1 MDTRNVSHDSQI
13 TAALQNALM
22 MHERAQL
29 RNGQLV
35 HDHPPPA
42 TLTTKSFAMKMNLDM
57 SSNSVNT
64 HISMTQL
71 PPPYAPCDRSID
83 ELQPMRITQMRLG
96 EHHRGAKVMVRV
108 LTPPNRINAILVV
121 VEDLEGTAVTLQ
133 LYHHPPEAVA
143 SPEDIIQVGS
153 VLILKE
159 PFFKCATDGSY
170 SLRVDH
176 LSDVVWLELSDTR
189 TPDLWR
195 KSVPEMG
202 SEAAR
207 VQGNEAVKTK
217 RWAQA
222 LRL

>member
-1 MDTRNVSHDSQI
+1 MDTRDVSQDGQI
-13 TAALQNALM
+13 AAALQNAVK

-42 TLTTKSFAMKMNLDM
+42 VLTANAFAMKMSLN
-57 SSNSVNT
+57 SSSANT
-64 HISMTQL
+64 RISTTQL

-83 ELQPMRITQMRLG
+83 ELQSMVIRQMRLG

-108 LTPPNRINAILVV
+108 LTPPNRINALLVV

-133 LYHHPPEAVA
+133 LYHHPPEVVAYAV
-143 SPEDIIQVGS
+143 DIIEMGS
-153 VLILKE
+153 VLLLKD

-176 LSDVVWLELSDTR
+176 LSDVVWLEPFDAR
-189 TPDLWR
+189 IPDLWR
-195 KSVPEMG
+195 KPVPEVS
-202 SEAAR
+202 SEEAR
-207 VQGNEAVKTK
+207 MRGNEAVKTK
-217 RWAQA
+217 RWGQA